1 MAVTRLERKA
11 RRNKTRAKV
20 RVQTIKRNLNRVFV
34 KSPYKEE
41 SGVVIE
47 VEDVFK
53 SVEENNKNLPVKSA
67 PVAKE
72 TTVEKVEETAEVT
85 PEVKEVKAKK
95 PATKKPATKKET
107 KDKPEAKKPAAKKTT
122 AKKPAAKKA
131 APKKTATTKGSK
143 AEG

>member
-72 TTVEKVEETAEVT
+72 TVVEKVEETAEAT

-95 PATKKPATKKET
+95 PATKKATD
-107 KDKPEAKKPAAKKTT
+107 DKPA

-131 APKKTATTKGSK
+131 AAKKPAAKKATPKKTATTKGSK